1 MNQLD
6 AASEPALW
14 HAIENDHEAAIRALI
29 DLGATSADLFPLAE
43 PTKISDDLCTAVVTE
58 AAEARETNRV
68 RGQDAQHYAALAH
81 CASRGH
87 LAGMQMLLERPCNQ
101 YAQDQDGYTTYDYV
115 SPERGGCFA

>member
-29 DLGATSADLFPLAE
+29 DLGATSADLLAEAE
-43 PTKISDDLCTAVVTE
+43 PTKLSDLCTAVVTE
-58 AAEARETNRV
+58 VVPVAQETSRV
-68 RGQDAQHYAALAH
+68 RSQDAQHYAALAH
-81 CASRGH
+81 CTSRGY
-87 LAGMQMLLERPCNQ
+87 LAGMRMLLERPCNL

-115 SPERGGCFA
+115 SP